1 MIVYSKD
8 FIKSFQY
15 VNDPRDIPN
24 ELKNFKLLITKCNY
38 ILEHLNIVSQEG
50 DIWKLSDK
58 R

>member
-24 ELKNFKLLITKCNY
+24 ELKILNY
-38 ILEHLNIVSQEG
+38 
-50 DIWKLSDK
+50 
-58 R
+58 